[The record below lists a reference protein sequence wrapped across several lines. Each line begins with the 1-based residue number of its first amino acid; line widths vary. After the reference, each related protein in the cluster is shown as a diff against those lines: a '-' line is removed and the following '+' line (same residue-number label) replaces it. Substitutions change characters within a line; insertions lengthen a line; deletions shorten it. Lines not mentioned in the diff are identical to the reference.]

1 MRPTFVWQPRRWMM
15 HVRMHMWG
23 QMMPKR
29 GQSDFP
35 ARISPNALE
44 LIFSLDDHSFICVP
58 CSYASLDWRG
68 CTNIL
73 FTQDEPLDTRGNINV
88 FFKLI

>member
-1 MRPTFVWQPRRWMM
+1 
-15 HVRMHMWG
+15 MWG

-35 ARISPNALE
+35 AKISPNALE
-44 LIFSLDDHSFICVP
+44 FLSIVDDHSFVLVP
-58 CSYASLDWRG
+58 CPYVGLDWRG
-68 CTNIL
+68 CKNIL
-73 FTQDEPLDTRGNINV
+73 FTQDEQLDARGNISV